1 MEERGK
7 NWLFGE
13 VLSQSESD
21 SAPRSFASG
30 SLAAE
35 GVFISEEKR
44 SGKKGAGGAT
54 RSRVSLVI
62 LGDRM

>member
-7 NWLFGE
+7 NWLFGL

-21 SAPRSFASG
+21 SAPRSFA
-30 SLAAE
+30 AE

-44 SGKKGAGGAT
+44 GGKKGAGGART

>member
-7 NWLFGE
+7 NWLFSK
-13 VLSQSESD
+13 VLSQSELD
-21 SAPRSFASG
+21 SAPRSFG
-30 SLAAE
+30 SLPAE

-44 SGKKGAGGAT
+44 SGKKGAGGART